1 MVYASLLAIRF
12 FKTCWFHSTVC

>member
-12 FKTCWFHSTVC
+12 FKTCWFHSTVY